1 MGWTV
6 EVHSLPFAEVET
18 VNEATEA
25 LESLQNRFLRSGKKG
40 NIENDSVLS
49 EKDLSLLT
57 PYRNADLVCAYNALG
72 KGRAAAKVTGTGFP
86 VVAADTIVVL
96 GDQILGKPADRA
108 DAKYMLKLLSGK
120 AHTVKTATV
129 VLYKKKALL
138 QVVTTNVHFRRLA
151 EEEINWY
158 VETGESLDKAG
169 AYGIQGSFSI
179 FIRGIRGDYNNV
191 VGLPVARLYH
201 ELAAHG
207 DLSCP
212 CGSQEVSAGLTG
224 ESIVLQCQ
232 DCGSSCV
239 LPVKSA
245 EDLNHLVQSLGASW
259 RLRSQL

>member
-6 EVHSLPFAEVET
+6 DVHSLSFAEAET

-25 LESLQNRFLRSGKKG
+25 LENLRNRFLRSGEKG
-40 NIENDSVLS
+40 NIENESVLS
-49 EKDLSLLT
+49 EKDLSLLI

-120 AHTVKTATV
+120 AHTVKTAAV

-158 VETGESLDKAG
+158 VETGEPLDKAG
-169 AYGIQGSFSI
+169 AYGIQGKGAVLVERIEGSY
-179 FIRGIRGDYNNV
+179 DNV
-191 VGLPVARLYH
+191 VGLPLTAVYEMLRR
-201 ELAAHG
+201 
-207 DLSCP
+207 
-212 CGSQEVSAGLTG
+212 AGVD
-224 ESIVLQCQ
+224 SIV
-232 DCGSSCV
+232 
-239 LPVKSA
+239 
-245 EDLNHLVQSLGASW
+245 
-259 RLRSQL
+259 

>member
-1 MGWTV
+1 MKIILASGSPRRLQLLQQMGWTV
-6 EVHSLPFAEVET
+6 DVHSLPFTEAET

-25 LESLQNRFLRSGKKG
+25 LENLRNRFLRSGKKG

-86 VVAADTIVVL
+86 VVTADTIVVL

-158 VETGESLDKAG
+158 VETGEPLDKAG
-169 AYGIQGSFSI
+169 SYGIQGKGGVLVERIEGSY
-179 FIRGIRGDYNNV
+179 DNV
-191 VGLPVARLYH
+191 VGLPLTVVYEMLRR
-201 ELAAHG
+201 
-207 DLSCP
+207 
-212 CGSQEVSAGLTG
+212 AGVDA
-224 ESIVLQCQ
+224 II
-232 DCGSSCV
+232 
-239 LPVKSA
+239 
-245 EDLNHLVQSLGASW
+245 
-259 RLRSQL
+259 

>member
-1 MGWTV
+1 MKIILASGSPRRLQLLHQMGWTV
-6 EVHSLPFAEVET
+6 EVHSLPFAEAET
-18 VNEATEA
+18 VNEATES

-158 VETGESLDKAG
+158 VETGEPLDKAG
-169 AYGIQGSFSI
+169 AYGIQGKGAVLVERIEGSY
-179 FIRGIRGDYNNV
+179 DNV
-191 VGLPVARLYH
+191 VGLPLTVVYEMLRR
-201 ELAAHG
+201 
-207 DLSCP
+207 
-212 CGSQEVSAGLTG
+212 AGVD
-224 ESIVLQCQ
+224 SII
-232 DCGSSCV
+232 
-239 LPVKSA
+239 
-245 EDLNHLVQSLGASW
+245 
-259 RLRSQL
+259 

>member
-1 MGWTV
+1 MKIILASGSPRRLQLLQQMGWTV
-6 EVHSLPFAEVET
+6 DVHSLPFTEAET

-40 NIENDSVLS
+40 NIENESVLS

-72 KGRAAAKVTGTGFP
+72 KGRAAVKVTGTGFP

-158 VETGESLDKAG
+158 VETGEPMDKAG
-169 AYGIQGSFSI
+169 SYGIQGKGAVLVERIEGSY
-179 FIRGIRGDYNNV
+179 DNV
-191 VGLPVARLYH
+191 VGLPLTVVYEMLRR
-201 ELAAHG
+201 
-207 DLSCP
+207 
-212 CGSQEVSAGLTG
+212 AGVD
-224 ESIVLQCQ
+224 SII
-232 DCGSSCV
+232 
-239 LPVKSA
+239 
-245 EDLNHLVQSLGASW
+245 
-259 RLRSQL
+259 

>member
-1 MGWTV
+1 MKIILASGSPRRLQLLQQMGWTV
-6 EVHSLPFAEVET
+6 DVHSLSFAEAET

-25 LESLQNRFLRSGKKG
+25 LENLRNRFLRSGEKG
-40 NIENDSVLS
+40 NIENESVLS

-120 AHTVKTATV
+120 AHTVKTAAV

-158 VETGESLDKAG
+158 VETGEPLDKAG
-169 AYGIQGSFSI
+169 AYGIQGKGAVLVERIEGSY
-179 FIRGIRGDYNNV
+179 DNV
-191 VGLPVARLYH
+191 VGLPLTAVYEMLRR
-201 ELAAHG
+201 
-207 DLSCP
+207 
-212 CGSQEVSAGLTG
+212 AGVD
-224 ESIVLQCQ
+224 SIV
-232 DCGSSCV
+232 
-239 LPVKSA
+239 
-245 EDLNHLVQSLGASW
+245 
-259 RLRSQL
+259 

>member
-1 MGWTV
+1 MKIILASGSPRRLQLLHQMGWTV
-6 EVHSLPFAEVET
+6 EVHSQPFAEAET
-18 VNEATEA
+18 VYEATEA
-25 LESLQNRFLRSGKKG
+25 LENLRNRFLRSGEKG
-40 NIENDSVLS
+40 NIENESVLS

-158 VETGESLDKAG
+158 VETGEPLDKAG
-169 AYGIQGSFSI
+169 SYGIQGKGAVLVERIEGSY
-179 FIRGIRGDYNNV
+179 DNV
-191 VGLPVARLYH
+191 VGLPLTVVYEMLRR
-201 ELAAHG
+201 
-207 DLSCP
+207 
-212 CGSQEVSAGLTG
+212 AGVD
-224 ESIVLQCQ
+224 SII
-232 DCGSSCV
+232 
-239 LPVKSA
+239 
-245 EDLNHLVQSLGASW
+245 
-259 RLRSQL
+259 